1 MCEVRPCLH
10 FVGFKDPRR
19 EKDERFERA
28 RRVFGYPD
36 FLHRGWDQRIRC
48 EISEGDTIIFAKG
61 SEDQE
66 PSSYS
71 FDDSANV

>member
-28 RRVFGYPD
+28 CRVFGEPD
-36 FLHRGWDQRIRC
+36 FLHRGWWDQRSRR
-48 EISEGDTIIFAKG
+48 ENAEGDTIIFAKG
-61 SEDQE
+61 SED
-66 PSSYS
+66 
-71 FDDSANV
+71 